1 MMTQRFR
8 GKTAA
13 AAVGLLMF
21 LAAGLPDSPGATTFI
36 GSTIERVEP
45 DQQRIT
51 FRTREGQSWTLEV
64 ADDQLLHK
72 EPLAKGDQVSIEIG
86 ANDKVTKIVK
96 LGAR

>member
-1 MMTQRFR
+1 MMRQQSR
-8 GKTAA
+8 GRTAI
-13 AAVGLLMF
+13 AVAGLLLF
-21 LAAGLPDSPGATTFI
+21 LAAGLPDSHGATTFI
-36 GSTIERVEP
+36 GSTIERIEP

-64 ADDQLLHK
+64 ADDQVLHK

-96 LGAR
+96 LEAR